1 MKKILPALFLAFCL
15 LLGVTGLAEE
25 PAVSYTPGEITN
37 QLKAEALKTGNM
49 ISYNFNVALDME
61 DDALGAE
68 YAADI
73 AAVEKLLSGLTLYVA
88 GGSVSD
94 GLRVEI
100 AGDYGD
106 AANSIG
112 ADVSA
117 MLSNDGVSLES
128 SLIEGKRI
136 TVKWET
142 LLTLLGVPQE
152 QIDRLKDLE
161 DADFEAMLA
170 DFQEKASEVLQAVG
184 DAAAPYLG
192 VVMEFVQK
200 LPVEQ
205 QEAVAAEGS
214 FPAVDHAM
222 IWTVTPADC
231 ATLVDALADT
241 LEQDENL
248 PALAAKYDVDF
259 PKDELLGKMRESA
272 ESLRTGGDGDK
283 LHFEIGYSDDG
294 LPAYLL
300 LSALNEAE
308 NTRDTFALI
317 TEPGDAE
324 NAYHLLA
331 FAMQN
336 KDGVTAQP
344 FGMEIALTLDPADPK
359 AFDAEFVL
367 NFDGDDASGSVHYVL
382 SRTPATFD
390 DDLPGYQI
398 YVKEEV
404 TAEQE
409 ESVVVTTEEA
419 SGYNKLNAQG
429 GETSYAEGTVSVKQD
444 DVEKTN
450 LSVVVANEIRP
461 SSASIFEQET
471 SMHFAAPDIGLNDLN
486 IYLYSVPVGYDAEG
500 VAALTVYPVEEMDED
515 TQSALLVEAMTG
527 VQELISSFSE
537 IAPPEVL
544 EFIQR
549 LNAPAEEEA
558 IPDAAENPGV

>member
-117 MLSNDGVSLES
+117 MLSNDGISLES

-205 QEAVAAEGS
+205 QEAVA
-214 FPAVDHAM
+214 
-222 IWTVTPADC
+222 
-231 ATLVDALADT
+231 
-241 LEQDENL
+241 
-248 PALAAKYDVDF
+248 
-259 PKDELLGKMRESA
+259 
-272 ESLRTGGDGDK
+272 
-283 LHFEIGYSDDG
+283 
-294 LPAYLL
+294 
-300 LSALNEAE
+300 
-308 NTRDTFALI
+308 
-317 TEPGDAE
+317 
-324 NAYHLLA
+324 
-331 FAMQN
+331 
-336 KDGVTAQP
+336 
-344 FGMEIALTLDPADPK
+344 
-359 AFDAEFVL
+359 
-367 NFDGDDASGSVHYVL
+367 
-382 SRTPATFD
+382 
-390 DDLPGYQI
+390 
-398 YVKEEV
+398 
-404 TAEQE
+404 
-409 ESVVVTTEEA
+409 
-419 SGYNKLNAQG
+419 
-429 GETSYAEGTVSVKQD
+429 
-444 DVEKTN
+444 
-450 LSVVVANEIRP
+450 
-461 SSASIFEQET
+461 
-471 SMHFAAPDIGLNDLN
+471 
-486 IYLYSVPVGYDAEG
+486 
-500 VAALTVYPVEEMDED
+500 
-515 TQSALLVEAMTG
+515 
-527 VQELISSFSE
+527 
-537 IAPPEVL
+537 
-544 EFIQR
+544 
-549 LNAPAEEEA
+549 
-558 IPDAAENPGV
+558 